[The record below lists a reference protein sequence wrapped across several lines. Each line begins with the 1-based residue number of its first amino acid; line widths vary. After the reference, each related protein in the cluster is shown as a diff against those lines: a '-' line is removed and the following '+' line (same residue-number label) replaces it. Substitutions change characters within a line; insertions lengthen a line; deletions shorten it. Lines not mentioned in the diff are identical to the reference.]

1 MIGHPRVLGIPIPK
15 TLVIWASPSHITLA
29 IWVKVRIRVTEDAHI
44 TRVLGMGMP
53 KTQGCPYHF
62 DIGTLK
68 TRRKLGRVNFAK
80 TSGTV
85 TSDRDKYRELKQRRF

>member
-1 MIGHPRVLGIPIPK
+1 M
-15 TLVIWASPSHITLA
+15 
-29 IWVKVRIRVTEDAHI
+29 VTGDAHI

-53 KTQGCPYHF
+53 KTRGCSYHF

-68 TRRKLGRVNFAK
+68 TRRKLGRVNFPK

-85 TSDRDKYRELKQRRF
+85 TWEREKY